1 MTTVYLA
8 QPIDQTSATVDRGHE
23 TAELVQDV
31 RDALSV
37 AGYNVYS
44 PARAWVCDGS
54 PEPAVQRINE
64 HALRDCDA
72 LIAVLPEGIAS
83 IGVPME
89 ILLAAQA
96 GKPVVVITTV
106 RSFALSNLEGVE
118 VTDDIEHGLQWLA
131 DRVLRPEPPGELPTE
146 ILMPPEQF
154 DELMSAL
161 DEPHPTPSSALAELV
176 WNSRHPQPVPFE
188 WTQDGARDL
197 SVHYEGDAGWDLS
210 VTQETNIGAHGHA
223 LVPAGIRIAWPR
235 GYWGLILPR
244 SSTLPKHGLMV
255 NPAVIDQGWRGEYF
269 ASVWNLTHER
279 VTVRPGDRL
288 AQVVPMPLTAAQL
301 SPVLGQ
307 VPNDTERGSNG
318 FGSTDGKTP
327 VLQKPRPHPYEMPQ
341 IFE

>member
-8 QPIDQTSATVDRGHE
+8 QPIDQASATVDRGQR

-37 AGYNVYS
+37 DGYNVYS
-44 PARAWVCDGS
+44 PAKAWTCNGN

-64 HALRDCDA
+64 HALKNCDA

-106 RSFALSNLEGVE
+106 RSFALSNLEGVK
-118 VTDDIEHGLQWLA
+118 VTDDIGQGLQWLA

-154 DELMSAL
+154 DELMGAL
-161 DEPHPTPSSALAELV
+161 DQPRRAPNDALAELV
-176 WNSRHPQPVPFE
+176 WNPRHLQPVPFQQ
-188 WTQDGARDL
+188 TQDGARDL
-197 SVHYEGDAGWDLS
+197 STHYEGDAGWDLS
-210 VTQETNIGAHGHA
+210 VTQEVTIGAHGHA

-244 SSTLPKHGLMV
+244 SSTLPKYGLMI

-288 AQVVPMPLTAAQL
+288 AQVVPMPLTAAHL

-307 VPNDTERGSNG
+307 VPDDTERGSNG

-327 VLQKPRPHPYEMPQ
+327 VLQKPKPHPHEIPQ
-341 IFE
+341 TSE